1 MINKDESITRII
13 FQNVN
18 GLELTSHGH
27 TMELICDSMRRHLI
41 GIACLCETKKI
52 SNITPAYKLNNIV
65 SKFWKQK
72 KIVTSESI
80 TKWSTVYKL
89 GRTVII
95 TPTSLST
102 RVITSREDN
111 EGLG

>member
-41 GIACLCETKKI
+41 GIACLCETKK
-52 SNITPAYKLNNIV
+52 L
-65 SKFWKQK
+65 
-72 KIVTSESI
+72 VT
-80 TKWSTVYKL
+80 
-89 GRTVII
+89 
-95 TPTSLST
+95 
-102 RVITSREDN
+102 
-111 EGLG
+111 